1 MSGKL
6 CSRKYKK
13 QSLNKSERLSITRK
27 DDDFDIIDKSS
38 SSSDE
43 SELGTGTGRNSP
55 IRNYL
60 RAKTSVE
67 QEGTAFSEP
76 CVLAED
82 EEIGEIGDLFRRFK
96 IVKKVCTGQF
106 ATVYLVKDRQNEEWY
121 REIRDQKDNQELAL
135 KVVRKNT
142 YHRNETIPS
151 SPRSNIEAIIHLNLN
166 HENIIR
172 MFEYHEDYYYQMFL
186 LEFAPVDL
194 FEKIRTSKLSNHTIK
209 RYTKQITEAL
219 QYCHKNGIIHRD
231 IKSENILIS
240 SDDKAKLCDFG
251 LSTRNKVSTRR
262 CGTVEYMAPEMIL
275 GWNYNYTVD
284 LWSLGILL
292 YEMYYLDTPFSKNTF
307 ETEVLQNIVYRE
319 LDFPENNFHK
329 RKIPV
334 HAKNLIKKLL
344 HKNPMMRPSYKEIY
358 QHRFIESLDET
369 DLDEF
374 RLIRPNE
381 LITKL
386 AESRTTLPEVKI
398 RSEF

>member
-172 MFEYHEDYYYQMFL
+172 MFEYHED
-186 LEFAPVDL
+186 
-194 FEKIRTSKLSNHTIK
+194 
-209 RYTKQITEAL
+209 
-219 QYCHKNGIIHRD
+219 
-231 IKSENILIS
+231 
-240 SDDKAKLCDFG
+240 
-251 LSTRNKVSTRR
+251 
-262 CGTVEYMAPEMIL
+262 
-275 GWNYNYTVD
+275 
-284 LWSLGILL
+284 
-292 YEMYYLDTPFSKNTF
+292 
-307 ETEVLQNIVYRE
+307 
-319 LDFPENNFHK
+319 
-329 RKIPV
+329 
-334 HAKNLIKKLL
+334 
-344 HKNPMMRPSYKEIY
+344 
-358 QHRFIESLDET
+358 
-369 DLDEF
+369 
-374 RLIRPNE
+374 
-381 LITKL
+381 
-386 AESRTTLPEVKI
+386 
-398 RSEF
+398 